1 MNYAMIAYIMG
12 IIMNAEAALM
22 LLPLVVSL
30 IYQDGCVFPFL
41 LPIAL
46 LLFIGVILVRRKP
59 ENTVIFAREGFVV
72 VASAWIVVSL
82 FGALPFVIE
91 GSIPNYIDALFETVS
106 GFTTTGAS
114 ILTDIES
121 LPWSLLFWRS
131 FTHWVGGMGVL
142 VFIMAIVPLAGGR
155 SVYLMRAETPGP
167 SVGKLAPKMRST
179 AMILYG
185 IYISLTVLEVILLKC
200 GGMPFFDCLI
210 NSFGSVGTGGFAIR
224 TESIAYYN
232 NAYFDIVITVFMILC
247 GINFNLFYLILTGH
261 ILQALKSEEL
271 RCYLGIIL
279 VSTAVITFDILS
291 MYGTV
296 AHSLRYA
303 VFQVA
308 SIITTTGFATADFN
322 LWPPLSRTI
331 LVVLMILGASAG
343 STGGG
348 LKTARLIILLKSVV
362 RDIKKALHPRSF
374 NVIQYEGKPVEE
386 SVVSGVSSYFALYMV
401 IAVISILLIS
411 VNEYDFTTT
420 VTAVLACFNNIGPGL
435 ELVGP
440 MGGYAPF
447 NAFSKIIL
455 TLDMLMGRL
464 EIIPLIMLAS
474 PAVWR
479 HGKIKRRSL

>member
-1 MNYAMIAYIMG
+1 MNYAMISYVMG

-22 LLPLVVSL
+22 LLPLAVSL
-30 IYQDGCVFPFL
+30 IYQDGCVIPFL
-41 LPIAL
+41 IPIAL
-46 LLFIGVILVRRKP
+46 LLLLGVLLIRRKP
-59 ENTVIFAREGFVV
+59 EDTVIFAREGFVI
-72 VASAWIVVSL
+72 VAGAWIVVSL
-82 FGALPFVIE
+82 FGALPFVISGE
-91 GSIPNYIDALFETVS
+91 IPNYIDALFETVS

-114 ILTDIES
+114 ILTNIEGMS
-121 LPWSLLFWRS
+121 WSLLFWRS

-167 SVGKLAPKMRST
+167 AVGKLAPKMRST

-200 GGMPFFDCLI
+200 GGMPLFDCLI
-210 NSFGSVGTGGFAIR
+210 NSFGSVGTGGFAIK
-224 TESIAYYN
+224 TASIAYYDS
-232 NAYFDIVITVFMILC
+232 AYVDIVITVFMILC
-247 GINFNLFYLILTGH
+247 GINFNLFYLIITGH
-261 ILQALKSEEL
+261 ILQALRSEEL

-279 VSTAVITFDILS
+279 AATAVITYDILA

-296 AHSLRYA
+296 AEALRCA

-348 LKTARLIILLKSVV
+348 LKTARLIILLKSIV

-374 NVIQYEGKPVEE
+374 SVIQYEGKPVEE
-386 SVVSGVSSYFALYMV
+386 SVVSGVGSYFALYMV
-401 IAVISILLIS
+401 ITVVSILLIS

-479 HGKIKRRSL
+479 HGKTKRRSL